1 MPLSLGPARGAGP
14 RDAWDAVLLAIV
26 VATLL
31 LGGWWFFFA
40 GEQQRGDDD
49 REQHG
54 IPGVARPGAAGWAE
68 TEWHGPSLRGG
79 SRPLANRAG

>member
-26 VATLL
+26 VVTLL

-40 GEQQRGDDD
+40 GD
-49 REQHG
+49 
-54 IPGVARPGAAGWAE
+54 A
-68 TEWHGPSLRGG
+68 L
-79 SRPLANRAG
+79 